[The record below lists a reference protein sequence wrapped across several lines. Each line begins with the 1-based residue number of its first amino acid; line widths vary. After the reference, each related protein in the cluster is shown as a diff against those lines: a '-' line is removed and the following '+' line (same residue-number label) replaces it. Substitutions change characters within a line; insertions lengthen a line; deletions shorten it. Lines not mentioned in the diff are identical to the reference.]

1 MARENLGTGSSGGG
15 PSNTYQGVQF
25 GDHNTQ
31 HNYYGPVVRNLFIG
45 PVQRLQD
52 VCFDPA
58 PLERDLDLARFTG
71 RDWLIERIDGFIAAN
86 PRGYVLVQAE
96 AGVGKSTLAAHL
108 VWTRP
113 WLQHFTSLPGG
124 RSAEAARKS
133 LAAQLI
139 ARWGLTEEWAPGGII
154 PPTSGRPE
162 WFSRLVHAAAAA
174 RDRGAPAEP
183 IVLVIDGLD
192 EIEDGPEAVGGG
204 LPLGLPASLP
214 DGVFVIATS
223 RFGIGRTL
231 HGMRRPIAWLE
242 IEVDGQHNLAD
253 MHHFIAAVTAPDSG
267 DGRLLRAVRDG
278 GTGLEWFRQTVAQA
292 CAGVWIYLQYVL
304 DEIRDGVRG
313 PRSVAELP
321 SDLAA
326 YYAQHI
332 ERWRGAPHDEGARRQ
347 WTRVTRPLLGVLAA
361 ARAPLTAEQ
370 LALFAGRL
378 PPETVRVF
386 AEETIRPFLH
396 REDDAPGGPRGRGDA
411 PRDPHRQDDATPQPR
426 YAIRH
431 QSLRDLVEGRL
442 QADRPDVAG
451 MARALTAQVHAAH
464 RTITEALTPA
474 GTPDERDWSGAGA
487 YARAHLA
494 AHAAEAGVLDDLV
507 CDPGFLL
514 VAGPGAVMAQRGGL
528 HTADGRSALAAFEL
542 SLHDWAPSAPSQNL
556 TRLAANAARLGS
568 EALVAACR
576 RRADGEWPIRWA
588 TWGGRQHRKLAASD
602 DVVDSVVLGLVGPR
616 EVVVSGCFDGTVRI
630 WDAASGAEFGAPLT
644 LDSAVMAVAL
654 GRIGDHDL
662 IVTGDE
668 EGCVRVWDTAS
679 LAPVGAPLTG
689 HDGAVN
695 AVALGRVGDR
705 NVIVS
710 GAEDG
715 TLRVWNAAT
724 REPVGAPLTGH
735 DGAVNA
741 VALGRVGDRDVIV
754 SGAEDGT
761 VRIWDP
767 VAHRQ
772 LGSPLVG
779 HDGAVRTVVLSRFEG
794 REVIVTNAY
803 DDRDIARSPSAG
815 GVRVWDAATGQCTS
829 APLDYHATVATCAV
843 GQLDGRDVIVTGAFD
858 LTVRIWDAATGDQ
871 LGAPLAGHT
880 SSVVAVTL
888 GRVRGRDVIVSGSG
902 DGTVRIWDAAT
913 GAPGTESAAGHRRP
927 VESVA
932 IGRAGGRDVVVSGAR
947 DGTVRTWDA
956 ATGAP
961 MGALVGHFAPV
972 HAVALGRAAGRE
984 VIVTGSEDRT
994 VRVWDAVTG
1003 HVVHDLE
1010 GHDSGVRALATG
1022 TVGGREVIVSG
1033 GLFGDETI
1041 RVWDAADGELIRA
1054 LRVRAGSR
1062 TVAIGRAGNRDVIVC
1077 GSGAGHIHVWDAI
1090 TGESTVPAMPAF
1102 VAPRPVGHARD
1113 VLCVALGR
1121 VGDRALIAS
1130 GTWENTVRLWDAV
1143 TGRPL
1148 GEPLTGHDKG
1158 VCSVAFGRFGDR
1170 DVVISGS
1177 VDTTVRLWDALTGV
1191 PVDTPLTGHHGTV
1204 YAVAAGRAGGRDL
1217 IVSGSE
1223 DTTVIAY
1230 EHRPQERWGLDPRPG
1245 S

>member
-1 MARENLGTGSSGGG
+1 M
-15 PSNTYQGVQF
+15 
-25 GDHNTQ
+25 

-58 PLERDLDLARFTG
+58 PLERDLDLARFAG
-71 RDWLIERIDGFIAAN
+71 RDWLIERIDEFIAAN

-113 WLQHFTSLPGG
+113 WLQHFTRLPGG
-124 RSAEAARKS
+124 RSAAAARKS

-139 ARWGLTEEWAPGGII
+139 ARWGLAEEWAPDGII

-162 WFSRLVHAAAAA
+162 WFSRLLHAAAAA
-174 RDRGAPAEP
+174 RDRGAPGEP
-183 IVLVIDGLD
+183 IILVIDGLD
-192 EIEDGPEAVGGG
+192 EFDDGSEPEAVGGG

-223 RFGIGRTL
+223 RFGIERTL

-242 IEVDGQHNLAD
+242 IKVDGPHNLAD
-253 MHHFIAAVTAPDSG
+253 MHQFIAAVTAPDRG
-267 DGRLLRAVRDG
+267 DERLLRALRDG
-278 GTGLEWFRQTVAQA
+278 GAGLEWFRQAVAQA

-321 SDLAA
+321 SDLAG
-326 YYAQHI
+326 YYAEHI
-332 ERWRGAPHDEGARRQ
+332 ERWRGALHDEAARQQ
-347 WTRVTRPLLGVLAA
+347 WTQVTQPLLGVLAA
-361 ARAPLTAEQ
+361 AQAPLTAEQ
-370 LALFAGRL
+370 LALFAGGL
-378 PPETVRVF
+378 PNETVRVF
-386 AEETIRPFLH
+386 AEETIRPFLY
-396 REDDAPGGPRGRGDA
+396 REDDATTR
-411 PRDPHRQDDATPQPR
+411 PR

-431 QSLRDLVEGRL
+431 QSLRDLMEGRL
-442 QADRPDVAG
+442 QMDRPDVAS

-464 RTITEALTPA
+464 RAIAEALTPPGA
-474 GTPDERDWSGAGA
+474 PDERDWNAAGA
-487 YARAHLA
+487 YAHTHLA

-514 VAGPGAVMAQRGGL
+514 VAGPSAVMAQRGGL
-528 HTADGRSALAAFEL
+528 HTAAGRSSLDALEL
-542 SLHDWAPSAPSQNL
+542 SLHDWVPSAPSQNL

-576 RRADGEWPIRWA
+576 RRADGAWSTRWA
-588 TWGGRQHRKLAASD
+588 TWGGRQHRKFAAGD
-602 DVVDSVVLGLVGPR
+602 DVVDSVVLGFVGPR
-616 EVVVSGCFDGTVRI
+616 QVVVSGCFDGAVRI
-630 WDAASGAEFGAPLT
+630 WDAVSGAELGAPPT
-644 LDSAVMAVAL
+644 LDSAVTAVTL

-668 EGCVRVWDTAS
+668 EGCVRMWDAVGH
-679 LAPVGAPLTG
+679 APVGFPLAG

-695 AVALGRVGDR
+695 AVVLGRVGERD
-705 NVIVS
+705 VIVS
-710 GAEDG
+710 GGEDS
-715 TLRVWNAAT
+715 TVRIWDAAT

-741 VALGRVGDRDVIV
+741 VVLGRVGERDVIV
-754 SGAEDGT
+754 SGGEDST
-761 VRIWDP
+761 VRIWDA

-772 LGSPLVG
+772 LGSPLTG
-779 HDGAVRTVVLSRFEG
+779 HDSAVRAVVLSRFEG

-803 DDRDIARSPSAG
+803 DVRGISRNTSPG
-815 GVRVWDAATGQCTS
+815 DVRVWDAATGRCIS
-829 APLDYHATVATCAV
+829 ASLDYLATVATCAV
-843 GQLDGRDVIVTGAFD
+843 GRIDGRDVIVTGGFD
-858 LTVRIWDAATGDQ
+858 LTVRVWDAATGDQ
-871 LGAPLAGHT
+871 LGAPLSGHT

-913 GAPGTESAAGHRRP
+913 GAPGTKSTAGHQRP

-961 MGALVGHFAPV
+961 MRTLVGHFAPV
-972 HAVALGRAAGRE
+972 YAVALGRAAGRE
-984 VIVTGSEDRT
+984 VVVTGSEDRT
-994 VRVWDAVTG
+994 VCVWDAVTG
-1003 HVVHDLE
+1003 HIVHNLE
-1010 GHDSGVRALATG
+1010 GHDIGVMALATG
-1022 TVGGREVIVSG
+1022 TAGGREVIVSG
-1033 GLFGDETI
+1033 GLHGDETI
-1041 RVWDAADGELIRA
+1041 RVWDAATGELIRG

-1077 GSGAGHIHVWDAI
+1077 GSGAGHIHVWDAV
-1090 TGESTVPAMPAF
+1090 TGEPTVPAMPAF
-1102 VAPRPVGHARD
+1102 VAPRPYGHARD

-1121 VGDRALIAS
+1121 VGDRDLIAS

-1143 TGRPL
+1143 TGQPL
-1148 GEPLTGHDKG
+1148 GEPLAGHDKG

-1177 VDTTVRLWDALTGV
+1177 VDTTVRLWGALTGV
-1191 PVDTPLTGHHGTV
+1191 PVDTPLTGHHDMV
-1204 YAVAAGRAGGRDL
+1204 SAVAAGRAGGRDL

-1230 EHRPQERWGLDPRPG
+1230 EHRPHSVNWTGQYY
-1245 S
+1245 